1 MSQLQIVPFE
11 LERHEVLIQPLT
23 ELLHLCYKPL
33 AERGMRYLAT
43 HQSAKITRER
53 LLSGDSFL
61 GFAGDR
67 LVSTVTLKFTM
78 PDSLCAWYRKPEVFH
93 FSQFAVHPEFQGQG
107 IGSSIMDMLEL
118 RARELGAKE
127 LALDTSEH
135 ADNLI
140 SMYSKRGYRHV
151 DMVQWSQTNYLSVIL
166 SKDLHA

>member
-1 MSQLQIVPFE
+1 MSGLEIVSFE
-11 LERHEVLIQPLT
+11 LADHDFLVEPLT

-43 HQSAKITRER
+43 HQSPDVTRER

-61 GFAGDR
+61 GFSGDR
-67 LVSTVTLKFTM
+67 LVSTVTLKFTR
-78 PDSLCAWYRKPEVFH
+78 PDSLCAWYRRPEVYH
-93 FSQFAVHPEFQGQG
+93 FSQFAVHPEFQGHG
-107 IGSSIMDMLEL
+107 IGSSIMDMLET

-140 SMYSKRGYRHV
+140 AMYNKRGYRHV
-151 DMVQWSQTNYLSVIL
+151 DYVQWTQTNYRSVIL
-166 SKDLHA
+166 SKNL